1 MVDVRAANPDG
12 SRVRDR
18 RVLGGTKLQARAW
31 GVERERELIEGRGK
45 PVRTASVTFHKF
57 LAEWWPTYKAKGYR
71 PSAIRFVEK
80 YLRVHLVPHFGDVP
94 LDKIDRQA
102 LDKFVATLFAKP
114 GRWSS
119 QAEPTNLSSTS
130 VQHAMD
136 VLHTVLV
143 AAEDW
148 KLLDKLPKFPTV
160 KRDARGLSLD
170 FYDVSETERL
180 LVGARDEHDRLL
192 LLFALHTGAR
202 AGEQIA
208 VTWPD
213 IDLHA
218 KRVDLRR
225 SRVEGVTHESTK
237 NRKGRSVPLSDPLV
251 KALKAARHRRGP
263 LVFCVAD
270 GSPLTPTHL
279 RRALGHAARA
289 AGLRLLRWHD
299 LRHSFASNLTKAG
312 TPLKQ
317 VQDWLGHSTITM
329 TMRYAHLAPHGGREH
344 LAGLTSATTNNSQT
358 R

>member
-18 RVLGGTKLQARAW
+18 RVIGGTKLQARAW

-45 PVRTASVTFHKF
+45 PVKAASVTFNKF

-119 QAEPTNLSSTS
+119 EAEPTNLSSTS
-130 VQHAMD
+130 VQHTMD

-170 FYDVSETERL
+170 FYDVFETERL

-192 LLFALHTGAR
+192 LLFALHTGRVPAVDPGLDAVGAR
-202 AGEQIA
+202 AAAPSVRPLEVVKPRGRNLDRT
-208 VTWPD
+208 VV
-213 IDLHA
+213 LHA
-218 KRVDLRR
+218 PGGDAQ
-225 SRVEGVTHESTK
+225 
-237 NRKGRSVPLSDPLV
+237 D
-251 KALKAARHRRGP
+251 
-263 LVFCVAD
+263 D
-270 GSPLTPTHL
+270 
-279 RRALGHAARA
+279 RALGRARA
-289 AGLRLLRWHD
+289 VIVARDRAVG
-299 LRHSFASNLTKAG
+299 
-312 TPLKQ
+312 Q
-317 VQDWLGHSTITM
+317 EV
-329 TMRYAHLAPHGGREH
+329 E
-344 LAGLTSATTNNSQT
+344 LAGRAVDGVVEDPDLGRLRRQRARILDIADARGRDDDLVVAVPVDIGESEVVVRLRRGGKSTNAGI
-358 R
+358 